1 MFIHIIP
8 NTTPTHP
15 IDWVIVGGES
25 DPKARSIKKRWIES
39 IKKECGRTETPF
51 FFKQSGKK
59 DFNENPNDPTINT
72 EHKNHAKGGCQIEG
86 LIFRAMPSNIT
97 LKEKKKPSP
106 NFVIEGAF

>member
-1 MFIHIIP
+1 M
-8 NTTPTHP
+8 
-15 IDWVIVGGES
+15 GGES

-72 EHKNHAKGGCQIEG
+72 VHKNHAKGGCQIEG
-86 LIFRAMPSNIT
+86 QIFQAN
-97 LKEKKKPSP
+97 
-106 NFVIEGAF
+106 A